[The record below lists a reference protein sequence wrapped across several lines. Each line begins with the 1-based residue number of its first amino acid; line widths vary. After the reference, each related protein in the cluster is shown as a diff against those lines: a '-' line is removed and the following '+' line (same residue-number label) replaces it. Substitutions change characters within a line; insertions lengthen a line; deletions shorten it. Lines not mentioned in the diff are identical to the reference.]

1 MEDTNMKKKEN
12 YLKPA
17 LEVYE
22 MELESN
28 LLVAS
33 VYTTGLDNDELVIP
47 DDDEKSGDT
56 WDDAW

>member
-1 MEDTNMKKKEN
+1 MEDTNMIKKEN

-33 VYTTGLDNDELVIP
+33 IRTTGLDNDELVIP